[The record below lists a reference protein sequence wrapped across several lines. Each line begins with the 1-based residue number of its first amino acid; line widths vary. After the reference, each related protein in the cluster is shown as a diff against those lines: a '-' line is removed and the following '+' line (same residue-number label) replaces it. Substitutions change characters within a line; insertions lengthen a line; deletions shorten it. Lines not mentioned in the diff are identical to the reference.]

1 MKVGNY
7 RRPSPPQEVQV
18 LDLVPR
24 PEQEEQF
31 RFPDPEQA
39 EQRCLPPEQEEQSLY
54 PRPEQMEQ
62 LLLPF
67 LPVP

>member
-1 MKVGNY
+1 M
-7 RRPSPPQEVQV
+7 

-31 RFPDPEQA
+31 RSPDPEQA

-54 PRPEQMEQ
+54 PRPEQLEQ
-62 LLLPF
+62 RLLPF